1 MGERDYSCGFYVIDE
16 SNNIKFFPIES
27 TPKHIDLKMSIV
39 TRDIDRFD
47 FSIVKGNIVH
57 KTYDVEVNVVDDA
70 RISQKINDW
79 QPYEELLPDY
89 DV

>member
-1 MGERDYSCGFYVIDE
+1 
-16 SNNIKFFPIES
+16 
-27 TPKHIDLKMSIV
+27 MSIV